1 VNFTEDVIERFPASK
16 PALVAIDREG
26 RRRIW
31 HFGELS
37 ARSAGLAGALAARGV
52 RREDVVMTLIGD
64 RPEWVLTMLACF
76 RLGAVALPCNPQ
88 LRRADLAHRVSAAGP
103 KLAIGEAEYLTE
115 LPDGVESL
123 DMEDFAAILDEER
136 PQEPAAEPA
145 DLRPTD
151 PALIVFTSG
160 TTAAEPRGVLHAQRF
175 LAGQTV
181 QARHWFGARDGEL
194 AWCTAAPGW
203 SKSARNTF
211 IAPWLCG
218 ATALLHDGRFDPAER
233 LEIAE
238 REGVNV
244 LCQAPTEYRMLA
256 KRTEIRPLAG
266 MRRMVS
272 AGEPLNPEI
281 IREFRERTGL
291 GIHDGYGQTETG
303 ALTGSLVEAEAPE
316 GAMGFALPGVELR
329 VAEGELQV
337 RPETCPT
344 FFARYLDGE
353 PFDGEWWP
361 TGDAVTEDEDG
372 VLWFEGRADD
382 MIISAGYRIGPYE
395 VESALVSHP
404 AVAEAA
410 AVPAPDEERGSVVR
424 AIVVLRDG
432 EPGPALASELQEH
445 VKRVTAPYKY
455 PRVVEFADSL
465 PKTSSGKIRRAA
477 LRGPQ

>member
-1 VNFTEDVIERFPASK
+1 VNFVEDVLERFPASK
-16 PALVAIDREG
+16 PGLVAIDREG

-31 HFGELS
+31 HFGELI
-37 ARSAGLAGALAARGV
+37 ARSAGLSGAMAARGV
-52 RREDVVMTLIGD
+52 KREDVVMTLIGD
-64 RPEWVLTMLACF
+64 RPEWVLSMLACF
-76 RLGAVALPCNPQ
+76 RLGAIALPCNPQ
-88 LRRADLAHRVSAAGP
+88 LRRADLAHRISAADP
-103 KLAIGEAEYLTE
+103 KLVIGEEEYLGE
-115 LPDGVESL
+115 LPGGVDAL
-123 DMEDFAAILDEER
+123 DMDDVAHILDEER
-136 PQEPAAEPA
+136 PQDPPAEPV

-175 LAGQTV
+175 LAGQGV
-181 QARHWFGARDGEL
+181 QARHWFGAADGEL

-233 LEIAE
+233 LEVCE

-256 KRTEIRPLAG
+256 KRTEIRPLPA

-281 IREFRERTGL
+281 IREFRERAGL

-303 ALTGSLVEAEAPE
+303 ALTGSLVNAEAPE
-316 GAMGFALPGVELR
+316 GAMGRPLPGIEVR
-329 VAEGELQV
+329 VDGGELQV
-337 RPETCPT
+337 RPETVPT
-344 FFARYLDGE
+344 FFDRYLDGE
-353 PFDGEWWP
+353 PFEGEWWR
-361 TGDAVTEDEDG
+361 TGDAVSRDDDG
-372 VLWFEGRADD
+372 VLWFEGRGDD

-395 VESALVSHP
+395 VESALIAHP

-424 AIVVLRDG
+424 AVVVLRDG
-432 EPGPALASELQEH
+432 EPAPGLAEELQEH

-455 PRVVEFADSL
+455 PRIVEFADSL
-465 PKTSSGKIRRAA
+465 PKTASGKIRRSA
-477 LRGPQ
+477 LRDSG